1 MRRRV
6 SAMEDYIQERVEERL
21 VQEIDAIFASLERGL
36 SREEFKKALVAMV
49 NWQEERQSG
58 T

>member
-1 MRRRV
+1 
-6 SAMEDYIQERVEERL
+6 MEDYIQERVKERL